1 MLSRLFIL
9 AVVGLVILSA
19 GMRVRDEGVEPV
31 SHSLTYEEC
40 SACHLAYPASMLS
53 SASWIE
59 LMTSLESHFG
69 EDASLDDESVSAIT
83 RYITSNAA
91 DSKWTGNRFSRGQI
105 NHWPIRITETDYWL
119 REHKNQTFID
129 PAHSETIN
137 QSDCAACHEG
147 AAKGDF
153 HVSDA

>member
-1 MLSRLFIL
+1 MLGRLFIL
-9 AVVGLVILSA
+9 AMVGLVILSA
-19 GMRVRDEGVEPV
+19 GMRLRDEGVEPV
-31 SHSLTYEEC
+31 SHSLTDEEC
-40 SACHLAYPASMLS
+40 SACHLAYPAAMLS
-53 SASWIE
+53 SASWTK

-83 RYITSNAA
+83 RYLTSKAA
-91 DSKWTGNRFSRGQI
+91 DSTWTGNRFSRGQI
-105 NHWPIRITETDYWL
+105 NDWPIRITETDYWL

-129 PAHSETIN
+129 PTNSETIN

-153 HVSDA
+153 HVRDA

>member
-9 AVVGLVILSA
+9 SMTALVILSG
-19 GMRVRDEGVEPV
+19 GMRARDEKVDPV
-31 SHSLTYEEC
+31 TNSLADEEC
-40 SACHLAYPASMLS
+40 SACHLAYPAAMLPS
-53 SASWIE
+53 TSWQK
-59 LMTSLESHFG
+59 LMASLESHFG

-83 RYITSNAA
+83 RYFTSNAA
-91 DSKWTGNRFSRGQI
+91 DSTWTGNRFSRGQI
-105 NHWPIRITETDYWL
+105 NDWSIRITETDYWL

-129 PAHSETIN
+129 PTNSETIN

-153 HVSDA
+153 HVHDA